1 MYAYAIRMHLGN
13 SQEITYR
20 QPVIRKTDTMP
31 SKHTITVDASHD
43 RARDVV
49 GIGIVVQV
57 TDKPRKRGAIIGRHS
72 EAYQGFHS
80 GCMEKFA
87 VLRALEVA
95 SELDCQFVKVR
106 SDCNSMRTK
115 LKKDHKEGAGQGG
128 DDLHGTILRLA
139 AQFAEVKFAYVPRR
153 KNQIAHFLARKAAR
167 EGTPQTRQVIT
178 N

>member
-1 MYAYAIRMHLGN
+1 
-13 SQEITYR
+13 
-20 QPVIRKTDTMP
+20 
-31 SKHTITVDASHD
+31 
-43 RARDVV
+43 
-49 GIGIVVQV
+49 
-57 TDKPRKRGAIIGRHS
+57 
-72 EAYQGFHS
+72 
-80 GCMEKFA
+80 
-87 VLRALEVA
+87 
-95 SELDCQFVKVR
+95 
-106 SDCNSMRTK
+106 MRTK